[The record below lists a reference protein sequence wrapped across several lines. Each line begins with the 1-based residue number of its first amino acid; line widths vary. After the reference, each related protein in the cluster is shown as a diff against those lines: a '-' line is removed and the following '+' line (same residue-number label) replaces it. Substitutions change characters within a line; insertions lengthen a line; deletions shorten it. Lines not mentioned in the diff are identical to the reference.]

1 MLQRLY
7 REINKTLSKGSGI
20 ERNRKYW
27 YNSGAREGRR
37 ELDEKTRNAN
47 EAQKPL
53 SFYQVLRTSGQRLVV
68 PAMRMVC
75 SVLLHYVAA
84 CHEDWEVEISWQ
96 MASFLRDS
104 SSEWK

>member
-47 EAQKPL
+47 EAQKPR
-53 SFYQVLRTSGQRLVV
+53 SFYQVLRMSGQRLVV

-75 SVLLHYVAA
+75 SGPCDEDGVFCVAA
-84 CHEDWEVEISWQ
+84 LCSCVP
-96 MASFLRDS
+96 
-104 SSEWK
+104 